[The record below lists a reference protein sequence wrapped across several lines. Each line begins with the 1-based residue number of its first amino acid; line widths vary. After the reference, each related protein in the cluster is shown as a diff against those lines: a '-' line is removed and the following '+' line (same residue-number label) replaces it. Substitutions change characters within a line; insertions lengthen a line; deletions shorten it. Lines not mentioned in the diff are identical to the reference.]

1 LKINIVSFNKNIL
14 VVYFFC
20 LVLLPYSKYFPLRYE
35 DILLGILFLTTI
47 MSSKKI
53 LQNIII
59 FSIVI
64 LFVLLIQLLVYML
77 FNDGYIYVSNLQR
90 ALLYIK
96 ITITYLIIE
105 TILSKF
111 ELKQRLNI
119 YRNIFYFLFISLILG
134 YLITFNIF
142 GVQEIGKY
150 YLGTGA
156 AREVWMDRIRDLT
169 YEFRMLGLFGNPNM
183 FAFSISLMLSYYI
196 LIKNNS
202 SYFMDLFIFSI
213 SIIAIFLSGSRTAL
227 VTILVLLILYYFLK
241 FMQNSTIKKLLFLF
255 LGFTF
260 IAIVIININNYSNSD
275 YVSVARLL
283 EFDRYSFG
291 GRGKLWDEQLN
302 YITSNNLIN
311 FLIGY
316 GPLKELANTGTLP
329 LFSDSQFI
337 GILKNF
343 GFIIFL
349 LFILLVGFIIKRLF
363 LKLNFNN
370 ENYFNNK
377 LFISVIPIIISMITI
392 EILFNIQMVI
402 LIMPF
407 IFETF
412 RNIKENYE
420 KDINYK

>member
-1 LKINIVSFNKNIL
+1 
-14 VVYFFC
+14 
-20 LVLLPYSKYFPLRYE
+20 
-35 DILLGILFLTTI
+35 
-47 MSSKKI
+47 
-53 LQNIII
+53 
-59 FSIVI
+59 
-64 LFVLLIQLLVYML
+64 ML